1 MKEFIVS
8 VNGKPI
14 SVPFIEKVFGT
25 PEAPKVYSPQGKCF
39 VKLDSKNFLTVG
51 SKIADNGEYT
61 YDGLELVING
71 TKISCPSELQDGN
84 ETYSVLDF
92 HNQWPVILA
101 ENGLYVVR
109 SCSPLFVFY
118 KAKPN
123 QFWEDELLK
132 KFSLPEFKNRGKLF
146 VVFDPVKTVLR
157 TMFEDEL
164 LGNYDK
170 QGDYGKNEV
179 GLYLGKNNRYL
190 YWVDCPLDK
199 VVYWQDRLCAET
211 SDVFIDVTTPNSP
224 LIRSQDDCQNTWGV
238 FFIDNF
244 LLDDDPL
251 KPFYL
256 RAKQLLGHKNL
267 QQYEIVA
274 QLRPPFKK
282 DGKFCF
288 KYPRPGFDAEK
299 AQAEMPQKVL
309 KVIDNDKELLA
320 LDF

>member
-8 VNGKPI
+8 VSGKSF

-25 PEAPKVYSPQGKCF
+25 LEEPKVYSQEGKCF
-39 VKLDSKNFLTVG
+39 AKLNCKNFLTVG
-51 SKIADNGEYT
+51 SIVADNGEYT

-71 TKISCPSELQDGN
+71 TKISDLSTLQDG
-84 ETYSVLDF
+84 EDTYSVLDF
-92 HNQWPVILA
+92 HNQWPAMLA

-109 SCSPLFVFY
+109 SCAPLFVFY

-123 QFWEDELLK
+123 LFWEDELLK

-146 VVFDPVKTVLR
+146 VVFNPVKMVLR

-164 LGNYDK
+164 FSNYDK
-170 QGDYGKNEV
+170 LGDYGQNEV
-179 GLYLGKNNRYL
+179 GLYLEKNNHYL

-199 VVYWQDRLCAET
+199 VVYWQDRLCLEA

-224 LIRSQDDCQNTWGV
+224 LVHSKHDSRNTWNA
-238 FFIDNF
+238 FFIDHF
-244 LLDDDPL
+244 LSDDDPL

-256 RAKQLLGHKNL
+256 RAKHLFGHKYL
-267 QQYEIVA
+267 QQYEIIA
-274 QLRPPFKK
+274 HLQRPFHK
-282 DGKFCF
+282 DGKLCF
-288 KYPRPGFDAEK
+288 KSYSPTFDAEK
-299 AQAEMPQKVL
+299 ALAEMPPTVL
-309 KVIDNDKELLA
+309 KVIDNYKELLA